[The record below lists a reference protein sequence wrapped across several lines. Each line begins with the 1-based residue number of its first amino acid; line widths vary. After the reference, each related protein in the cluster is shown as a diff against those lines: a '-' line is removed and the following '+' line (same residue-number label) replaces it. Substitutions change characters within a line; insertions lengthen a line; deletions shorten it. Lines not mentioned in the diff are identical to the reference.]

1 MLEEVPDPSRET
13 ESDRPRRPPRL
24 FRFIPWTWEQLLLRR
39 SGSKSREFGS
49 DPSLALRRLAEFEGT
64 PSPPSPH
71 AAMLLPVDDSNPTH
85 HARQFL
91 DSPREASFTDMIR
104 QLLDQY
110 ERDGRRKPLQSDT
123 RRTTLR
129 TWH

>member
-1 MLEEVPDPSRET
+1 MNPPPVSET
-13 ESDRPRRPPRL
+13 PP
-24 FRFIPWTWEQLLLRR
+24 P
-39 SGSKSREFGS
+39 GS
-49 DPSLALRRLAEFEGT
+49 
-64 PSPPSPH
+64 
-71 AAMLLPVDDSNPTH
+71 AADADMLLPVDDSNPTH

-110 ERDGRRKPLQSDT
+110 ERDGRRKPLQLDT
-123 RRTTLR
+123 RRTILR